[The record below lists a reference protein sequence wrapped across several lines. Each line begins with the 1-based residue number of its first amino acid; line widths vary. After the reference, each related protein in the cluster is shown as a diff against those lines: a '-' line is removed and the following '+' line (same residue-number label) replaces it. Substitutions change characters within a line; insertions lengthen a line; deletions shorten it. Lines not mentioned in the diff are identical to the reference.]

1 MPAASDAVTSDSEG
15 DKINPGSTNKKYS
28 AKKNRRESSEVAE
41 QVEEEAKDGEEGEE
55 EEEEEEFE
63 IEAIIEAKRG
73 TFANGRY
80 GYLVKWKNYGSEHNS
95 WVDEQDAGN
104 ASDLIDAYWRKHK
117 KDKKTPRKSTEPKQK
132 GSEKARRKSSVREDS
147 AETGSASKKRARS
160 QKSQKEASDD
170 EEEETT
176 RAVKKPRKSNG
187 TTKKAKKEAAPGE
200 DADEMILGNMG
211 KYMQVQSW
219 ENLIETVDTIE
230 RDEESDELYVY
241 FTLKK
246 GGERIRETSKLCG
259 ERFPQ
264 KLLRFYES
272 NLRWKTGD
280 DWGNESTLP

>member
-1 MPAASDAVTSDSEG
+1 MPAASDAVTSDGEG
-15 DKINPGSTNKKYS
+15 DKIHAGSTNKKYS
-28 AKKNRRESSEVAE
+28 AKKNRRESAGAEE
-41 QVEEEAKDGEEGEE
+41 QVEEQANDEEEGDE

-80 GYLVKWKNYGSEHNS
+80 GYLVKWKNYGPEHNS

-104 ASDLIDAYWRKHK
+104 AEDLIEEYWRKHK
-117 KDKKTPRKSTEPKQK
+117 KDKKAPRKSI
-132 GSEKARRKSSVREDS
+132 EKTRRKSSVRDDS

-160 QKSQKEASDD
+160 QKSAKEA
-170 EEEETT
+170 
-176 RAVKKPRKSNG
+176 NG
-187 TTKKAKKEAAPGE
+187 TTKKAKKETVTGE
-200 DADEMILGNMG
+200 DADDMVLGNMG
-211 KYMQVQSW
+211 KYMQAPNW
-219 ENLIETVDTIE
+219 EHLIETVDTIE
-230 RDEESDELYVY
+230 RDDESNELYVY

-272 NLRWKTGD
+272 NLRWKAGD
-280 DWGNESTLP
+280 DRNQ